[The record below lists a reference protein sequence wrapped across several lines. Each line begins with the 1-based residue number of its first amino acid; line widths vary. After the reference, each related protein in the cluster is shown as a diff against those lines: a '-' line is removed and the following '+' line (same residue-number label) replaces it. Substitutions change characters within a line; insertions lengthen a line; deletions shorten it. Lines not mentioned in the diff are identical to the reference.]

1 MGRVIA
7 VANQKGG
14 VGKTTTAINLASS
27 LAAAEVNT
35 LLIDCDPQA
44 NASSGMGFVKDPER
58 ISTYHLLTGQAGIE
72 HALQTTEMEQ
82 LWLVPSH
89 KNLIGANIEL
99 VEAER
104 REFRLR
110 DALEPLRER
119 FQFIV
124 MDCPPALDLLTLNA
138 LVAADSVLIPMQAEY
153 FALEG
158 ISELIDTIERIRV
171 NLNPTLNIEGV
182 VLTMLDER
190 TNLAQQVMAELKRF
204 FGDRLCQS
212 TIPRNIRLAEAPS
225 HGKPVLMYDVRSRG
239 AESYIRLAKEI
250 MEKAI
255 SGQQAA
261 VSQAA
266 VAAE

>member
-7 VANQKGG
+7 VANQEGG

-72 HALQTTEMEQ
+72 QALQTTEMEQ

-124 MDCPPALDLLTLNA
+124 AAIATDQSLAPGSTVRGRRRNPA
-138 LVAADSVLIPMQAEY
+138 
-153 FALEG
+153 
-158 ISELIDTIERIRV
+158 IRV
-171 NLNPTLNIEGV
+171 AG
-182 VLTMLDER
+182 
-190 TNLAQQVMAELKRF
+190 Q
-204 FGDRLCQS
+204 
-212 TIPRNIRLAEAPS
+212 
-225 HGKPVLMYDVRSRG
+225 G
-239 AESYIRLAKEI
+239 A
-250 MEKAI
+250 
-255 SGQQAA
+255 
-261 VSQAA
+261 
-266 VAAE
+266 